1 MPEFSIIVPIYKVE
15 KYLEICIDSIIGQS
29 FCNFELILVDDGSPD
44 TCGEICDRYSS
55 SDTRVKVVHKEN
67 GGLSSARNA
76 GLDIA
81 TGKYVIFIDSDDFWD
96 DASALEHIHINLTE
110 TDADVLV
117 FTAKR
122 YYESEDK
129 YTYIITSDVDRTKII
144 DKDVNASIRYM
155 IENNIYRAAAWN
167 KVVKKSIID
176 SYSIVCIHAPFPGK
190 FGAYFT
196 TLTRVAVPIFFMITG
211 YFYGDTVARHKENRQ
226 IRKIFYLVVR
236 ANSIFFIWNIA
247 LGILKR
253 DSIVTYVRKIF
264 TGKSILKFLVLN
276 ESPLA
281 GHLWYLGAI
290 LYVLVIV
297 LLVDRFNC
305 KKVLYYLTP
314 VLLIADL
321 VFGKY
326 SLLIFHREF
335 PYILVRNFLCVGIPY
350 FCIGNLIREK
360 RCSEKWNRKILQVL
374 IVVFTITSLAERFV
388 LVSAGL
394 NATRD
399 HYLSTTFLAICLF
412 VYTLKSNWH
421 NKGLAVIGRK
431 CSTWLYIIHPIF
443 ITAFSVATG
452 KLGIKSIYR
461 CVAPIVTYCATLTFL
476 IVMCRLKSLLV
487 KNNQR
492 K

>member
-1 MPEFSIIVPIYKVE
+1 
-15 KYLEICIDSIIGQS
+15 
-29 FCNFELILVDDGSPD
+29 
-44 TCGEICDRYSS
+44 
-55 SDTRVKVVHKEN
+55 
-67 GGLSSARNA
+67 
-76 GLDIA
+76 
-81 TGKYVIFIDSDDFWD
+81 
-96 DASALEHIHINLTE
+96 
-110 TDADVLV
+110 
-117 FTAKR
+117 
-122 YYESEDK
+122 
-129 YTYIITSDVDRTKII
+129 
-144 DKDVNASIRYM
+144 
-155 IENNIYRAAAWN
+155 
-167 KVVKKSIID
+167 
-176 SYSIVCIHAPFPGK
+176 
-190 FGAYFT
+190 
-196 TLTRVAVPIFFMITG
+196 MITG

-314 VLLIADL
+314 VLLIEDL

-394 NATRD
+394 NATKD
-399 HYLSTTFLAICLF
+399 HYLSTTFLVICFF

-421 NKGLAVIGRK
+421 NKGLAVIGKK

-452 KLGIKSIYR
+452 KHGIKSIYR